1 MYFKFKCKKC
11 GKDTRAEDIDLYP
24 EDDNPDQYIC
34 YVAAT
39 EKLCG
44 SCAYNLVDMSII
56 KYISNILEHFS
67 KEEDREIIIN
77 LIEKLNDKNSYETI
91 RLRELIDEHFKG
103 YDGLRAWG
111 LW

>member
-1 MYFKFKCKKC
+1 MYFNFKCKQC
-11 GKDTRAEDIDLYP
+11 GKNTTGEDLDFYP
-24 EDDNPDQYIC
+24 EDDNPDHYIR

-44 SCAYNLVDMSII
+44 SCAYNSVDITII
-56 KYISNILEHFS
+56 NYIANLLDHFN

-77 LIEKLNDKNSYETI
+77 LIEKLNNDTSYETI
-91 RLRELIDEHFKG
+91 RLKELINEHFKG